1 MTLYERLGGA
11 PAIQAVVDG
20 MYMKIFNDPEL
31 SDFFRKTD
39 KDHQKQMQAHFLT
52 FATGGSADYHGKN
65 MKDAHKGRGI
75 HNKEFDLVCFHVVNT
90 MKELGVSEELINE
103 TASLLLPLRGD
114 TIEDDE

>member
-20 MYMKIFNDPEL
+20 MYVKIFNDPDL
-31 SDFFRKTD
+31 SDFFKKTD
-39 KDHQKQMQAHFLT
+39 KEHQKQMQAHFLT
-52 FATGGSADYHGKN
+52 FALGGSSDYHGKN

-75 HNKEFDLVCFHVVNT
+75 HNKEFDLVCTHVVST

-103 TASLLLPLRGD
+103 TASHLLPLRSD
-114 TIEDDE
+114 CTDQE